1 MFPEHSFI
9 ASCLSAGLSIQ
20 DLKLLT
26 YVDVLK
32 ILVSLIPG
40 SKEKGEMATQSDID
54 NFLR

>member
-32 ILVSLIPG
+32 ILVSLIPE
-40 SKEKGEMATQSDID
+40 SQEKEKMATQSDID